1 MIIVR
6 VYKNHSIFDLGGKY
20 VSNHGSYKAGQVI
33 PHDALIDY
41 TCTEDEK
48 DEKGPRHLQCKLGR
62 VIPNLPT
69 CGEDEEHGAIKLL
82 ATGSGFDGSKASIPY
97 ASSPFIVKDGDLN
110 KKQIPDER
118 HTM

>member
-1 MIIVR
+1 MSLHFKVFLLYI
-6 VYKNHSIFDLGGKY
+6 GGRY
-20 VSNHGSYKAGQVI
+20 VSNHGSYRAGQVI

-41 TCTEDEK
+41 TCSDDEDGQK
-48 DEKGPRHLQCKLGR
+48 SPRHLQCKLGR

-69 CGEDEEHGAIKLL
+69 CSEEEEQNPIKLL

-97 ASSPFIVKDGDLN
+97 ASSPFIVKDGDLQ
-110 KKQIPDER
+110 KKQIPDDR